1 MSFLAIDVGNTRL
14 KWTLYER
21 PAPGAQAL
29 ARGVEFLEQID
40 RLADTGWAGLPEP
53 QSMLGCIVA
62 GQAIRHRVHE
72 QMEI

>member
-1 MSFLAIDVGNTRL
+1 MSFLVIDVGNTRL

-53 QSMLGCIVA
+53 
-62 GQAIRHRVHE
+62 
-72 QMEI
+72 